1 MGNKIKRKSKIF
13 IQGVKMDLSMMLKSQ
28 WNQLRGK
35 AKEKWG
41 KLTDDDLDR
50 VQGQFDQLVGIVQ
63 EKYEL
68 TRTKA
73 EAEVNEFLT
82 GKNEEE
88 E

>member
-1 MGNKIKRKSKIF
+1 
-13 IQGVKMDLSMMLKSQ
+13 MDLSTLFKSQ

-50 VQGQFDQLVGIVQ
+50 VEGKVDQLIGVLQ

-68 TRTKA
+68 TRAKA
-73 EAEVNEFLT
+73 ETQVNEFLT
-82 GKNEEE
+82 SK
-88 E
+88 